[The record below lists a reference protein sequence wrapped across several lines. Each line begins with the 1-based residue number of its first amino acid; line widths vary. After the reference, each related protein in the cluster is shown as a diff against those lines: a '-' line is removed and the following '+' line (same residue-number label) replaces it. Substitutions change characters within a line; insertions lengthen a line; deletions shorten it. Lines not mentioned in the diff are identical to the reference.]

1 MMAKFGNWMEDRF
14 GWRGVWE
21 AIFMRKIPH
30 VNWLYTLGSAT
41 LFVAVN
47 QAITGILLTL
57 YYVPTPDHAYDSVVF
72 ITTQLPMGWFIRG
85 MHHWGASAMVILT
98 VAHLLRV
105 FFYGA
110 YKYPR
115 EVTWMTGVILFIVVI
130 GFGFT
135 GYLLPWDQR
144 AYWAT
149 TVGTRIIGIAPVVGE
164 WMLRVARGGSELSA
178 VTLARFYGTHIWV
191 LPAML
196 LLLVGIHLFLVIRN
210 GISAV
215 PGKDE

>member
-1 MMAKFGNWMEDRF
+1 MWARF
-14 GWRGVWE
+14 GDWLDERFQWRQVWE
-21 AIFMRKIPH
+21 AIFLRKIPH
-30 VNWLYTLGSAT
+30 VNWFYTLGSAT
-41 LFVAVN
+41 LFVAML
-47 QAITGILLTL
+47 QAITGILLTM
-57 YYVPTPDHAYDSVVF
+57 YYVPDPTHAYDSVVY

-85 MHHWGASAMVILT
+85 LHHWGASAMVVLT

-115 EVTWMTGVILFIVVI
+115 EMTWITGVFLLLVVI

-135 GYLLPWDQR
+135 GYLLPWDQK

-149 TVGTRIIGIAPVVGE
+149 TVGTKIAGVVPVIGDWILRI
-164 WMLRVARGGSELSA
+164 ARGGPDLSA
-178 VTLARFYGTHIWV
+178 VTLARFFGTHVWV
-191 LPAML
+191 LPASL
-196 LLLVGIHLFLVIRN
+196 ATLVGVHLYLIIRI

-215 PGKDE
+215 PEKDE